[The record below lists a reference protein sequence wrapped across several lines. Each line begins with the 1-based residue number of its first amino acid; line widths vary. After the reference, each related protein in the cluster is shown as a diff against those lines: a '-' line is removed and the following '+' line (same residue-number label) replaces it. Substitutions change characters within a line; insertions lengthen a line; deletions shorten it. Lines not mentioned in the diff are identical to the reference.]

1 MVRIALLQMNACGN
15 DLRANLEKGEQFCR
29 LAAELGADIALFPE
43 MWSNGYSFF
52 DAKEAGAREHW
63 AAQAISQNDF
73 FVTHFQNLARE
84 LNIAIA
90 LTYLER
96 GSSRTELREQHAPRN
111 SLALIDRRG
120 EILFTYAKVHTCDFD
135 VERALEDGKEFF
147 VADLETQHGIV
158 RVGAM
163 ICFDREFPES
173 ARVLML
179 RGAELILVP
188 NACEM
193 EINRLTQL
201 RARAFENMAAI
212 ALTNYAA
219 PQENGHSVAFDGIAF
234 DENGSRDMCLLEA
247 DGSEGIFIAEFDLEK
262 LRAYRAAEVWG
273 AYRKPHAYANLLST
287 RVETPFIRADAR

>member
-1 MVRIALLQMNACGN
+1 MLRVALLQMNARGN
-15 DLRANLEKGEQFCR
+15 DARANLEKGEMFCR
-29 LAAELGADIALFPE
+29 RAAELGADVALFPE

-52 DAKEAGAREHW
+52 DVQENGAYERWAGQAIARE
-63 AAQAISQNDF
+63 SE
-73 FVTHFQNLARE
+73 FVKHFQNLARK
-84 LNIAIA
+84 LNLAIA
-90 LTYLER
+90 LTYLEC
-96 GSSRTELREQHAPRN
+96 GTMAPRN

-120 EILFTYAKVHTCDFD
+120 DILFTYAKVHTCDFD

-147 VADLETQHGIV
+147 VADLETGQGTV

-179 RGAELILVP
+179 HGAELILVP

-193 EINRLTQL
+193 ELNRLTQL
-201 RARAFENMAAI
+201 RARAFENMCAI

-234 DENGSRDMCLLEA
+234 DENGSRDMCLVEA
-247 DGSEGIFIAEFDLEK
+247 DGSEGIFIAEFDMET

-287 RVETPFIRADAR
+287 RVETPFVGGVAKIV

>member
-1 MVRIALLQMNACGN
+1 MLRVALLQMNACGN
-15 DLRANLEKGEQFCR
+15 DTRANLEKGEMFCR
-29 LAAELGADIALFPE
+29 RAAELGADIALFPE

-52 DAKEAGAREHW
+52 DAKEIGARERW
-63 AAQAISQNDF
+63 AAQAIARDSE
-73 FVTHFQNLARE
+73 FVKYFQNLARE

-96 GSSRTELREQHAPRN
+96 GTIAPRN
-111 SLALIDRRG
+111 SLALLDRRG

-147 VADLETQHGIV
+147 VADLETQNGIV

-193 EINRLTQL
+193 EINRTTQL
-201 RARAFENMAAI
+201 RARAFENMTAI

-219 PQENGHSVAFDGIAF
+219 PQENGHSMAFDGIAF
-234 DENGSRDMCLLEA
+234 DENGSRDMCLLQA
-247 DGSEGIFIAEFDLEK
+247 DEHEGVFIAEFDLEK
-262 LRAYRAAEVWG
+262 LRTYRAAEVWG

-287 RVETPFIRADAR
+287 RVEAPFVRADARRD